1 MRRIAMLTL
10 AAVVAAASASK
21 AQTGGAPAAV
31 KIDTAAAKMGIDSL
45 RARFI
50 RMQLAGDT
58 GIVNLYTD
66 DATIDQYGAPRT
78 KGKAA
83 IAAAIKM
90 DFGMRKYTVSEINPI
105 ATNVRT
111 NSDGSEIGT
120 YHGMHDVKGKK
131 DHEWGRYVVGFAKGT
146 DGNWRLSYLMAF
158 PDSTKAEK

>member
-10 AAVVAAASASK
+10 AAVVVAAVTK
-21 AQTGGAPAAV
+21 AQTGGAPAAGTV
-31 KIDTAAAKMGIDSL
+31 DTAAAQMGIDSL
-45 RARFI
+45 RTRFI

-83 IAAAIKM
+83 IAAAIKL
-90 DFGMRKYTVSEINPI
+90 DFGMRKYTVVEINPI
-105 ATNVRT
+105 STNVRT
-111 NSDGSEIGT
+111 NDAGSEIGT
-120 YHGMHDVKGKK
+120 YHNMHDVMGKK
-131 DHEWGRYVVGFAKGT
+131 DHEWGRFVVGFMKGS
-146 DGNWRLSYLMAF
+146 DGNWRVSYLMAF